1 MHTDDF
7 ITKTKQHLHPG
18 NIGKSLLGGVKKKQV
33 MKRVLLAS
41 ILLMGCA
48 NNPATVGSILTET
61 KTEKDRSVSCPTIMI
76 KVCDGPDRETI
87 AKYENI
93 YCSCQSRRDVERA
106 LQYRLWL
113 EINQ

>member
-1 MHTDDF
+1 M
-7 ITKTKQHLHPG
+7 KMKQT
-18 NIGKSLLGGVKKKQV
+18 
-33 MKRVLLAS
+33 MKNVLLVS
-41 ILLMGCA
+41 GILILTGCA
-48 NNPATVGSILTET
+48 NKSPTVGSILTET
-61 KTEKDRSVSCPTIMI
+61 KTERDRSVSCPTTMI

-106 LQYRLWL
+106 LQHRMWL

>member
-1 MHTDDF
+1 
-7 ITKTKQHLHPG
+7 
-18 NIGKSLLGGVKKKQV
+18 

-61 KTEKDRSVSCPTIMI
+61 KTKKIEKVYCPSIMI
-76 KVCDGPDRETI
+76 KVCDGPDKETV
-87 AKYENI
+87 AKHENI
-93 YCSCQSRRDVERA
+93 YCSCQSRRDVERF
-106 LQYRLWL
+106 LKHRMWL